1 MYSVILAGNLG
12 ADPEIGSKFSQ
23 ILNTFIINVMLGRQ
37 SRAEERAYICNYLNS
52 GFGEPCAGQMR
63 PWDFEDPIIKD
74 PKLTDEEVNLGAD
87 ELTGSEIKSLMLNTG
102 IINT

>member
-23 ILNTFIINVMLGRQ
+23 ILDMLGRQ
-37 SRAEERAYICNYLNS
+37 SRAEGRAYIFNYLNS

-63 PWDFEDPIIKD
+63 PWDFEDPIIND
-74 PKLTDEEVNLGAD
+74 PKLTDDEVNLGAD
-87 ELTGSEIKSLMLNTG
+87 ELTGSEKKSLVSLE
-102 IINT
+102 